1 MKKKISV
8 CENSMVLV
16 YILAMS
22 GGFMDAYSYM
32 CRGEVFANAQTG
44 NILLMAV
51 NLAKGNFVV
60 ALRYFVPVM
69 AFIAGVVLAQTV
81 HHIFKGRALHR
92 RQIVILFE
100 AVALFAAA
108 FIPYELNILCNCII
122 SLACGAQVE
131 AFRKI
136 SIRGAYP
143 QSYACA
149 TTMCI
154 GNMRTAASSICEY
167 VAHKNRDD
175 LRKGLLLFSI
185 NAMFAV
191 GAVAG
196 DLCVTAINQWAVM
209 ICAVFMTMAFIIIT
223 MEEKEEE
230 KDAR

>member
-1 MKKKISV
+1 MRQCATITIGDVMKKKIRV

-60 ALRYFVPVM
+60 ALRYFAPVM

-100 AVALFAAA
+100 AAALFAAA

-122 SLACGAQVE
+122 SLACGTGRGIQKDKHK
-131 AFRKI
+131 RRI
-136 SIRGAYP
+136 SAELRLRHHNVYRQYENSGFIY
-143 QSYACA
+143 
-149 TTMCI
+149 
-154 GNMRTAASSICEY
+154 MRIC
-167 VAHKNRDD
+167 R
-175 LRKGLLLFSI
+175 S
-185 NAMFAV
+185 
-191 GAVAG
+191 
-196 DLCVTAINQWAVM
+196 
-209 ICAVFMTMAFIIIT
+209 
-223 MEEKEEE
+223 
-230 KDAR
+230 

>member
-1 MKKKISV
+1 MKKKIRV

-60 ALRYFVPVM
+60 ALRYFAPVM

-100 AVALFAAA
+100 AAALFAAA
-108 FIPYELNILCNCII
+108 FIPYEDKHKRRISAELRLCHHNVYRQYEN
-122 SLACGAQVE
+122 SG
-131 AFRKI
+131 
-136 SIRGAYP
+136 
-143 QSYACA
+143 
-149 TTMCI
+149 
-154 GNMRTAASSICEY
+154 
-167 VAHKNRDD
+167 
-175 LRKGLLLFSI
+175 
-185 NAMFAV
+185 
-191 GAVAG
+191 
-196 DLCVTAINQWAVM
+196 
-209 ICAVFMTMAFIIIT
+209 FIY
-223 MEEKEEE
+223 M
-230 KDAR
+230 

>member
-60 ALRYFVPVM
+60 ALRYFAPVM
-69 AFIAGVVLAQTV
+69 AFIAGVVLAQVT
-81 HHIFKGRALHR
+81 L
-92 RQIVILFE
+92 L
-100 AVALFAAA
+100 AAA

-230 KDAR
+230 KDAV

>member
-1 MKKKISV
+1 MRQCATITIGDVMKKKIRV

-60 ALRYFVPVM
+60 ALRYFAPVM

-100 AVALFAAA
+100 AAALFAAA
-108 FIPYELNILCNCII
+108 FIPYELNILCNCTGRGIQKDKHKRRI
-122 SLACGAQVE
+122 SAE
-131 AFRKI
+131 
-136 SIRGAYP
+136 
-143 QSYACA
+143 
-149 TTMCI
+149 
-154 GNMRTAASSICEY
+154 
-167 VAHKNRDD
+167 
-175 LRKGLLLFSI
+175 LR
-185 NAMFAV
+185 
-191 GAVAG
+191 
-196 DLCVTAINQWAVM
+196 LCHHNVYRQYENSG
-209 ICAVFMTMAFIIIT
+209 FIY
-223 MEEKEEE
+223 M
-230 KDAR
+230 

>member
-1 MKKKISV
+1 MRQCATITIGDVMKKKIRV

-60 ALRYFVPVM
+60 ALRYFAPVM

-100 AVALFAAA
+100 AAALFAAA

-131 AFRKI
+131 AVTVI
-136 SIRGAYP
+136 SVLA
-143 QSYACA
+143 A
-149 TTMCI
+149 TLI
-154 GNMRTAASSICEY
+154 LLAI
-167 VAHKNRDD
+167 NRI
-175 LRKGLLLFSI
+175 FAIEII
-185 NAMFAV
+185 NAQSGLFTAV
-191 GAVAG
+191 YLIAISVIVSIAG
-196 DLCVTAINQWAVM
+196 SVTLVRSNMLETIRRYENV
-209 ICAVFMTMAFIIIT
+209 
-223 MEEKEEE
+223 
-230 KDAR
+230 